1 MYPSP
6 IDNYSVRTTQQVEAT
21 MPDPLLRSQLRRHMS
36 TSSQQKRLSRI
47 SKPSSAGNSPQ
58 DIQKRRSQPISRQ
71 RRAYYQQCIQ
81 DPTPATQFIQTSRPF
96 SWHPSTMAGQHLTP
110 SYIVNGIPTP
120 LPNPVTHLEP
130 KGYYNSEDPSGF
142 YQQSADYDVQG
153 NTDVDS
159 MMQGGYSN
167 TTYQRESS
175 AVFSPILYSGST
187 LPGSFSTYN
196 THTAPATPDFYSI
209 TQTTNT
215 SQGVILPRTDS
226 KELVGM
232 GLYDGPDRN
241 SWTLD
246 SYMEYDHT
254 MTRPLSLGKGLK
266 LEETWEPPEDE
277 DKTDDEDD
285 EDESQDQVEETI
297 QEQLEQVTRQASRLS
312 SMGVT
317 NQPFYYNSQ
326 DVITSR
332 GGLIQQ
338 MAMASYGMVL

>member
-1 MYPSP
+1 M
-6 IDNYSVRTTQQVEAT
+6 VGQQ
-21 MPDPLLRSQLRRHMS
+21 
-36 TSSQQKRLSRI
+36 
-47 SKPSSAGNSPQ
+47 
-58 DIQKRRSQPISRQ
+58 
-71 RRAYYQQCIQ
+71 
-81 DPTPATQFIQTSRPF
+81 PA
-96 SWHPSTMAGQHLTP
+96 P
-110 SYIVNGIPTP
+110 SYTTNFAHGIPTP
-120 LPNPVTHLEP
+120 LPNHPVTHLEP

-153 NTDVDS
+153 NTDTIT
-159 MMQGGYSN
+159 QGGYSN
-167 TTYQRESS
+167 IIYQRESS

-187 LPGSFSTYN
+187 LPGSSFSTYN
-196 THTAPATPDFYSI
+196 THTAPATPDFYAI

-215 SQGVILPRTDS
+215 SQGTTILPRTDS

-254 MTRPLSLGKGLK
+254 TTRPLSIGKGLK

-285 EDESQDQVEETI
+285 EDEPQDQVEETI

-312 SMGVT
+312 SMDVT
-317 NQPFYYNSQ
+317 NQSFYFNSQ
-326 DVITSR
+326 DVIPSR
-332 GGLIQQ
+332 NGLIQQ